1 MSNRNEQNKIGMT
14 KRISFLS
21 GNPTRASEWLVLT
34 VKWANYQLYYGESK
48 LYFSEQ
54 TTLY

>member
-14 KRISFLS
+14 KRISFLT